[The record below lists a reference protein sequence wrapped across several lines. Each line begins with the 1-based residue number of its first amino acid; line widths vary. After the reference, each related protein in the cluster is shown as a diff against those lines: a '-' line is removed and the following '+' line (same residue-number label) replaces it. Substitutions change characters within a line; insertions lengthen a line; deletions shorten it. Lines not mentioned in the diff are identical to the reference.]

1 MGIKFFKGDA
11 EARSEQQVTAAL
23 GRSMARIE
31 FDTDGNILRANENFE
46 KVMGYKVADI
56 IGKHHSMFVPQEIVN
71 SDEYRG
77 FWKKLAKGEF
87 LSGAFP
93 RKTRDGSMLWLEATY
108 NPVVDSSGN
117 VTKIVKFA
125 SDITTRR
132 NERALLQSVFDA
144 ISASQAVIEFDL
156 DGKILNANQ
165 NFLSV
170 MNYTLDE
177 IKGKHHSI
185 FVSEGHRKSS
195 EYKTFWQN
203 LNQGRFQ
210 AGQFARVGKGGKE
223 VWIEATYNPVLD
235 AVGNPIKI
243 IKFAT
248 DITEQTKLL
257 LDLKQMID
265 GNFAEIE
272 GNIGALNDRT
282 NSSVGASENT
292 MDLTRNV
299 AASAEQMA
307 AAISEISQSM
317 AKSQTETE
325 RAFEQTSSA
334 NEMTQR
340 MTSVVD
346 EMGSIV
352 EVIRDIAGQI
362 NLLALNATIESA
374 RAGEAGKG
382 FAVVANEVKNLANQA
397 ARATEQISTE
407 ISGIQSISTEV
418 ASALEVIRRSV
429 ETVRDDA
436 TSISAAVTE
445 QTAVTDNVSM
455 SVRDM
460 AYSVEELTR
469 NLEAIRSTTDT
480 VASSVVKTRQAAEVL
495 AR

>member
-1 MGIKFFKGDA
+1 MNFKFFSGDA

-31 FDTDGNILRANENFE
+31 FDVSGNILSANDNFE
-46 KVMGYKVADI
+46 KVMGYVARDI
-56 IGKHHSMFVPQEIVN
+56 IGKHHSMFVPEEIVN
-71 SDEYRG
+71 SADYKG
-77 FWKKLAKGEF
+77 FWNKLGRGEF

-93 RKTRDGSMLWLEATY
+93 RKRRDGSLLWLEATY
-108 NPVVDSSGN
+108 NPVVDAKGN
-117 VTKIVKFA
+117 ITKIVKFA
-125 SDITTRR
+125 SDITSRR

-156 DGKILNANQ
+156 EGNILNANN

-170 MNYTLDE
+170 MNYSLDE
-177 IKGKHHSI
+177 IKGRHHSL
-185 FVSEGHRKSS
+185 FVPEAQRNAQ
-195 EYKTFWQN
+195 EYRTFWQN

-210 AGQFARVGKGGKE
+210 AGQFLRVGKGGKE

-248 DITEQTKLL
+248 DITEKTKLL
-257 LDLKQMID
+257 INLKQMID

-272 GNIGALNDRT
+272 GNIDVLNDRT
-282 NSSVGASENT
+282 SSSVDASENT

-299 AASAEQMA
+299 AASTEQMA
-307 AAISEISQSM
+307 TSIAEISHSM

-325 RAFEQTSSA
+325 RAFEQTSTA

-340 MTSVVD
+340 MT
-346 EMGSIV
+346 G
-352 EVIRDIAGQI
+352 
-362 NLLALNATIESA
+362 
-374 RAGEAGKG
+374 
-382 FAVVANEVKNLANQA
+382 
-397 ARATEQISTE
+397 
-407 ISGIQSISTEV
+407 
-418 ASALEVIRRSV
+418 ALEVIRRSV

-436 TSISAAVTE
+436 TSISAAVTQ
-445 QTAVTDNVSM
+445 QTAVTDNVSISM
-455 SVRDM
+455 RDM

-469 NLEAIRSTTDT
+469 NLEAIRTTTDM
-480 VASSVVKTRQAAEVL
+480 VASSMVKTRQAAEVL

>member
-1 MGIKFFKGDA
+1 MNFKFFSGDA
-11 EARSEQQVTAAL
+11 AARSEQQVTAAL

-31 FDTDGNILRANENFE
+31 FDVSGNILSANENFE
-46 KVMGYKVADI
+46 KVMGYRARDI
-56 IGKHHSMFVPQEIVN
+56 IGKHHSMFVPEEIMH
-71 SDEYRG
+71 SDEYKG
-77 FWKKLAKGEF
+77 FWKKLGNGEF

-93 RKTRDGSMLWLEATY
+93 RKRRDGGLLWLEATY
-108 NPVVDSSGN
+108 NPVVDANGK
-117 VTKIVKFA
+117 VIKIVKFA
-125 SDITTRR
+125 SDITARR
-132 NERALLQSVFDA
+132 NDRALLQSVFDA

-156 DGKILNANQ
+156 EGKILNANK

-170 MNYTLDE
+170 MGYDLDE
-177 IKGKHHSI
+177 IKGKHHSL
-185 FVSEGHRKSS
+185 FVPEKQRNSS
-195 EYKTFWQN
+195 EYRTFWQN

-210 AGQFARVGKGGKE
+210 AGQFQRVGKGGKE

-257 LDLKQMID
+257 INLKQMID

-272 GNIGALNDRT
+272 GNIGVLNDRT
-282 NSSVGASENT
+282 SSSVGASENT

-299 AASAEQMA
+299 AASTEQMA
-307 AAISEISQSM
+307 ASIAEISHSM

-325 RAFEQTSSA
+325 RAFEQTSNA

-340 MTSVVD
+340 MTGVVD

-397 ARATEQISTE
+397 ARATEQISNE
-407 ISGIQSISTEV
+407 IAGIQSISTEV
-418 ASALEVIRRSV
+418 AGALEVIRRSV

-436 TSISAAVTE
+436 TSISAAVTQ
-445 QTAVTDNVSM
+445 QTAVTDNVSVSM
-455 SVRDM
+455 RDM
-460 AYSVEELTR
+460 AFSVEELD
-469 NLEAIRSTTDT
+469 S
-480 VASSVVKTRQAAEVL
+480 KP
-495 AR
+495 